1 MADLL
6 IENAG
11 QIVTCDPLLFD
22 SSDDGGRSI
31 GLMDGGDILISE
43 GRIQAVG
50 DVGNRPPLGTG
61 ALEVLDASGMVVLP
75 GLVDCHTHTVFA
87 GTREKEYEMRISGAS
102 YMEIA
107 EQGGG
112 ISSTVAQVRR
122 TSEEE
127 LVNKALPR
135 LRSMLRCGTT
145 TVEVKSGYGLDLDN
159 EIKMLRAIAKVG
171 EAQPIDVVPTFL
183 GAHEFPP
190 EYRNARDRY
199 VALVLDEMIPAVCE
213 GGLAEFCDVF
223 CEQGIY
229 TAEQARLILECG
241 KDHGLKPMIHAD
253 EFAESGAAEIAA
265 EVGAVCAGHL
275 GFASEAGLTAM
286 KRAGTVA
293 VLLPGVGF
301 GLAEPRFADA
311 RRMLDLGLDV
321 ALATDFNPGS
331 SMVNSL
337 LIISSLACS
346 FMRMTPSEAV
356 LGMTRHAAM
365 ALGREDSVGSLSPG
379 RNADL
384 VVFRVPDFRYIPYH
398 LGGDIVETVIKGG
411 KVVFNSAQERPRK
424 SRTSSPEAG

>member
-6 IENAG
+6 IKNAG

-31 GLMDGGDILISE
+31 GLVDGGAILVSG
-43 GRIQAVG
+43 GRIEAVGAVG
-50 DVGNRPPLGTG
+50 DRPSPG
-61 ALEVLDASGMVVLP
+61 AGAPEVLDASGMVVLP

-87 GTREKEYEMRISGAS
+87 GTREKEYELRISGAP

-107 EQGGG
+107 RQGGG
-112 ISSTVAQVRR
+112 INSTVAQVRR
-122 TSEEE
+122 ASEEE
-127 LVNKALPR
+127 LVSTALPR
-135 LRSMLRCGTT
+135 LRSMLRSGTT

-159 EIKMLRAIAKVG
+159 EIKMLRAIDKVG
-171 EAQPIDVVPTFL
+171 KAQPIEVIPTFL

-190 EYRNARDRY
+190 EYRDARDRY
-199 VALVLDEMIPAVCE
+199 VALVMDEMIPAVCE
-213 GGLAEFCDVF
+213 AGLAEFCDVF
-223 CEQGIY
+223 CEQGVF
-229 TAEQARLILECG
+229 TAEQARVILERG
-241 KDHGLKPMIHAD
+241 KEHGLKPMIHAD
-253 EFAESGAAEIAA
+253 EFAESGAAEVAA

-275 GFASEAGLTAM
+275 GFASEDGLAAM
-286 KRAGTVA
+286 KHAGTVA

-311 RRMLDLGLDV
+311 GRMLDLGLDV

-346 FMRMTPSEAV
+346 FMKMTPSDAL
-356 LGMTRHAAM
+356 LGMTRHAAR
-365 ALGREDSVGSLSPG
+365 AVGREASVGSLSPG
-379 RNADL
+379 KNADL
-384 VVFRVPDFRYIPYH
+384 VLFRVPDFRYIPYH

-411 KVVFNSAQERPRK
+411 EVVFNSAQEMSRK
-424 SRTSSPEAG
+424 SRTSTPEAG